1 MDQSFLANELK
12 ERYEDECFA
21 HKKDIKLKF
30 MYKSQIKS
38 AICNLCLRAFRY
50 EAELKSHIKN
60 THDQKVALKMPQ
72 NIEIS
77 KNTHG
82 RKVSLKR
89 QKNVEES
96 YDTICKVCN
105 REFQC
110 NMDLRSH
117 FEKIHNIKFIEE
129 LPGLNELLKTERNR
143 SNSCSI
149 PSESAAKRRKLN
161 SEGDLPCTKVGFVK
175 I

>member
-1 MDQSFLANELK
+1 MDQSFLASELEEKYDEECFAHEKDNELK
-12 ERYEDECFA
+12 E
-21 HKKDIKLKF
+21 I
-30 MYKSQIKS
+30 YKSQIKS
-38 AICNLCLRAFRY
+38 ATCNICLRAFRY
-50 EAELKSHIKN
+50 EAELKKHIKN

-96 YDTICKVCN
+96 YDTVCKVCN
-105 REFQC
+105 QEFKC
-110 NMDLRSH
+110 NMDLQSH
-117 FEKIHNIKFIEE
+117 FENIHNIKLYEE
-129 LPGLNELLKTERNR
+129 VPGLNELLKTERNR

-161 SEGDLPCTKVGFVK
+161 SEGDLPCAKAGFVK

>member
-1 MDQSFLANELK
+1 MDQSFLASELEEKYDEECFAHSKDNELK
-12 ERYEDECFA
+12 E
-21 HKKDIKLKF
+21 I
-30 MYKSQIKS
+30 YKSQIKS
-38 AICNLCLRAFRY
+38 ATCNICLRAFRY

-96 YDTICKVCN
+96 YDTVCKVCN
-105 REFQC
+105 QEFKC
-110 NMDLRSH
+110 NMDLQSH
-117 FEKIHNIKFIEE
+117 FENIHNIKLYEE
-129 LPGLNELLKTERNR
+129 VPGLNELLKTERNR